1 MARGVVCFGELLLR
15 FTAPGAERLM
25 QSPAFHVYHG
35 GAEANV
41 AVSLARFGHEARM
54 VSAVPDNA
62 LGNSMLTALKGQGVD
77 VSAVKTAPGRMGL
90 YFLETGAVRRPS
102 RIVYDR
108 AGSVFA
114 ETPASQY
121 DWPALL
127 DGAEWLHLSG
137 ITPAVGPEPAKAALS
152 TVNAAKRAG
161 VRVSFDGNYR
171 QALWEAWGGDGPALI
186 CEILES
192 VDTAFINERDIALLL
207 GSAPEP
213 RAQAVERA
221 FAAFPNLQ
229 RIAATRREQFSVADQ
244 VLSGDLFTREGHWVS
259 RPHTLTSVVD
269 RVGGGDAFAAGLL
282 HGLIA
287 GYAPQHTVEFAMAAG
302 AIKHSIPG
310 DWNLTNLAEVE
321 DAISETGLDIRR

>member
-1 MARGVVCFGELLLR
+1 
-15 FTAPGAERLM
+15 
-25 QSPAFHVYHG
+25 
-35 GAEANV
+35 
-41 AVSLARFGHEARM
+41 
-54 VSAVPDNA
+54 
-62 LGNSMLTALKGQGVD
+62 
-77 VSAVKTAPGRMGL
+77 MGL

-108 AGSVFA
+108 AGSVFV
-114 ETPASQY
+114 ETAASQY

-127 DGAEWLHLSG
+127 DGSEWLHLSG
-137 ITPAVGPEPAKAALS
+137 ITPAVGPEPARAALLAVKAAKA
-152 TVNAAKRAG
+152 VD

-171 QALWEAWGGDGPALI
+171 QALWEAWGGDGPATI

-213 RAQAVERA
+213 RAVAVERA
-221 FAAFPNLQ
+221 FAAFTNLQ
-229 RIAATRREQFSVADQ
+229 RIAATRREQSSVADQ
-244 VLSGDLFTREGHWVS
+244 VLSGDLFTREGHWAS
-259 RPHTLTSVVD
+259 RRHTLTSVVD

-287 GYAPQHTVEFAMAAG
+287 GYSPQHTVEFAMAAS

-321 DAISETGLDIRR
+321 DTVSETGLDIRR